1 MSDSFSRFDRREI
14 HAVVVVILSAITV
27 LYLTKE
33 WFMLLMLYCLPLP
46 F

>member
-1 MSDSFSRFDRREI
+1 
-14 HAVVVVILSAITV
+14 LSAITV